1 LGHKTECQ
9 QLRTV
14 SETSDSGPVNNGVAP
29 TEKQKV
35 ASKSLWKEF
44 VLINEDESEYDTEMS
59 GDDEVAKPLVS
70 KREVDDQMKSLMNDF
85 EGDADKKNWVNFQQR
100 VDKAPEQVLRYSRSS
115 GAKPLWPIASGRVS
129 KSELPSCKSCGGPR
143 CFEFQVMPQLLFFFG
158 GKNERESL
166 DWATIVVYTC
176 ENSCDSSLSY
186 KEEFVWV
193 QLYSQTT

>member
-85 EGDADKKNWVNFQQR
+85 EVN
-100 VDKAPEQVLRYSRSS
+100 
-115 GAKPLWPIASGRVS
+115 
-129 KSELPSCKSCGGPR
+129 
-143 CFEFQVMPQLLFFFG
+143 
-158 GKNERESL
+158 
-166 DWATIVVYTC
+166 
-176 ENSCDSSLSY
+176 SSLVMAIFANF
-186 KEEFVWV
+186 KRPQMILIFHAC
-193 QLYSQTT
+193 TGRC